1 MKILNLNSSILC
13 IQKCMYDIKNI
24 YLCQEKVLPCCGIVK
39 KKCSHQCSFLRIQ
52 FYQNSMVGKN
62 LQFFLQ
68 TTGTTVNLLTVS
80 KPTLCWRNQL
90 FYFWILAKLEQLGP
104 ADPLFLLCP
113 NYIWFIPGLFIDY
126 IFLFFLNSSSGEC
139 HFFIYPSEFM
149 DGTDGTLQYIYSELF
164 QKTRFIRRTERGF

>member
-39 KKCSHQCSFLRIQ
+39 KKCAHQCSFLRIQ
-52 FYQNSMVGKN
+52 FYQNSTVGKN
-62 LQFFLQ
+62 LQFFLH

-104 ADPLFLLCP
+104 ADTLFLLCP
-113 NYIWFIPGLFIDY
+113 YYIWFILG
-126 IFLFFLNSSSGEC
+126 
-139 HFFIYPSEFM
+139 FIYR
-149 DGTDGTLQYIYSELF
+149 LYILVLLKFFFWGMSFFHLSLGIHGWDWWDIAIHIQWIIPKNQVYS
-164 QKTRFIRRTERGF
+164 